1 MLQAPAGNEIGFKG
15 EEKLGGGLSAWFQC
29 ASTADY
35 RGVSQAGWCSRN
47 SALGFKGS
55 FGNVWT
61 GIWDTPFKRIGG
73 TNLITSQTGIAGNTF
88 LLVGGSTSVDSRDN
102 PGLFFRRQRNTINYD
117 SPTFSGFQLSLT
129 TTSTNAATG
138 ATAGAA
144 GAKPRLY
151 SVGAR
156 YNNGPLNIGAAWD
169 EHKNYYSVTSDTKDT
184 AWLLTAGYLVG
195 PVKLGAVYTRQKLEP
210 VAGRN
215 TDVNAW
221 HLAAEWR
228 ISGPHGLRASY
239 TQAGDT
245 KGNGVAVAAHN
256 ATRPAPGNSTGAR
269 LWQARYV
276 HTFSKRTEADFGYV
290 KLNNDARAAY
300 SLGGL
305 SAPAAGTDQSS
316 WFMTVTHRF

>member
-1 MLQAPAGNEIGFKG
+1 MR
-15 EEKLGGGLSAWFQC
+15 
-29 ASTADY
+29 
-35 RGVSQAGWCSRN
+35 RGRS
-47 SALGFKGS
+47 
-55 FGNVWT
+55 
-61 GIWDTPFKRIGG
+61 
-73 TNLITSQTGIAGNTF
+73 
-88 LLVGGSTSVDSRDN
+88 
-102 PGLFFRRQRNTINYD
+102 
-117 SPTFSGFQLSLT
+117 
-129 TTSTNAATG
+129 
-138 ATAGAA
+138 
-144 GAKPRLY
+144 RLY

-156 YNNGPLNIGAAWD
+156 YYNGPLNLAGAWN
-169 EHKNYYSVTSDTKDT
+169 EHKSYYSVTSGTKDT

-228 ISGPHGLRASY
+228 ISGPRTACLLY
-239 TQAGDT
+239 AGGET
-245 KGNGVAVAAHN
+245 NGNGAAVAAHN
-256 ATRPAPGNSTGAR
+256 ATRPAPGGSTGAR

-276 HTFSKRTEADFGYV
+276 HTFSKQTEADVSYV

-316 WFMTVTHRF
+316 WFVTVTHRF